1 MTQARTFPPD
11 TAGDHRWQLF
21 ASSSGSSRCFLI
33 LTGAREE
40 EDEQRGLFSVA
51 LGVLFAE
58 EAGRSVGNERR
69 QLAGSAEV
77 NS

>member
-1 MTQARTFPPD
+1 M
-11 TAGDHRWQLF
+11 
-21 ASSSGSSRCFLI
+21 
-33 LTGAREE
+33 REE